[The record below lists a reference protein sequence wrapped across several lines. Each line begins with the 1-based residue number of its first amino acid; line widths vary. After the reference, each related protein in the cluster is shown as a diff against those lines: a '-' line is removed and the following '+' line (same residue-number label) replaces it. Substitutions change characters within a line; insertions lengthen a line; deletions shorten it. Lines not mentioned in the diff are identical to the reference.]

1 MQDIK
6 VRIAGTDSISNTESK
21 SKTQKN
27 SSKIDFVEAAKID
40 IDQSKKLLGVFSFIG

>member
-6 VRIAGTDSISNTESK
+6 ATIAGTNSIYNTESK

-40 IDQSKKLLGVFSFIG
+40 VDQPKKLLGAFPFIG